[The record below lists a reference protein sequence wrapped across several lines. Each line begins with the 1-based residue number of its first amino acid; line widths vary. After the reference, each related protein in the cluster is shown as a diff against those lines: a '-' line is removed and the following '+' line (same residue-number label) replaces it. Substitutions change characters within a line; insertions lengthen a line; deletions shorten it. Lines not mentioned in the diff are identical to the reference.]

1 MTSGPTQD
9 QAAEVR
15 LPDWDP
21 TADDEIQPFLLE
33 KSGVRGRL
41 IRLGGVLDTILS
53 RPDYPAPVAG
63 LLGELVALGGVL
75 GSSLKYDG
83 VFTLQIKG
91 DGPVRT
97 MVADMTHEG
106 ELRGYA
112 GFDAP
117 ALAALQAEGAA
128 GGTAGPWPVEPWIGS
143 GHMAFTVDQ
152 GIYSE
157 RYQGLVELTGPSLAD
172 CLLHYFR
179 QSQQLNAGILV
190 ACRRSEAGWRAGALL
205 IERIPGEGGSA
216 AGGEFAGDNSEEA
229 WRRTLILMASCT
241 DAELVDPDLSPE
253 RLLFRLFHEEELR
266 VFEPRPVTVGCR
278 CTRERVERVLRSIP
292 RDQLDEMKVEGEV
305 VMTCEFCSYDFR
317 FDEPALDRLYR
328 AAGENG

>member
-53 RPDYPAPVAG
+53 RPEYPAPVAG

-128 GGTAGPWPVEPWIGS
+128 GGTAGP
-143 GHMAFTVDQ
+143 
-152 GIYSE
+152 
-157 RYQGLVELTGPSLAD
+157 
-172 CLLHYFR
+172 
-179 QSQQLNAGILV
+179 
-190 ACRRSEAGWRAGALL
+190 
-205 IERIPGEGGSA
+205 
-216 AGGEFAGDNSEEA
+216 
-229 WRRTLILMASCT
+229 
-241 DAELVDPDLSPE
+241 
-253 RLLFRLFHEEELR
+253 
-266 VFEPRPVTVGCR
+266 
-278 CTRERVERVLRSIP
+278 
-292 RDQLDEMKVEGEV
+292 
-305 VMTCEFCSYDFR
+305 
-317 FDEPALDRLYR
+317 
-328 AAGENG
+328 